1 MNTDGHGS
9 KRPTLRELA
18 RKVES
23 SGWDD
28 EKLTLPSGDFVWLE
42 RMHIEDESG
51 VSHTITLLFSGP
63 ERRRRLTVG
72 AGSGRAAMRDLR
84 RLIAGREGAFGL
96 RPEKARPQSRAAGGT
111 AQRTGGSGK

>member
-9 KRPTLRELA
+9 KPPTLRELA

-28 EKLTLPSGDFVWLE
+28 EKLTFPSGDFVRLE
-42 RMHIEDESG
+42 RMHIVDEFG
-51 VSHTITLLFSGP
+51 VSHRITLLFSGP
-63 ERRRRLTVG
+63 ERGRKLSVR

-96 RPEKARPQSRAAGGT
+96 RPERVAGAAGEGET
-111 AQRTGGSGK
+111 GSGER